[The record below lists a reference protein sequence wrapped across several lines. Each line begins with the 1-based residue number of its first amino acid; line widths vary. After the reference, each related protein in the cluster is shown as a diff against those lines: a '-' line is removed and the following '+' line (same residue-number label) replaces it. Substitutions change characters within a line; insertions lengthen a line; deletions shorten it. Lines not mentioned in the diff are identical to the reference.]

1 MSKVAEDGVGGNITL
16 PESLSNINLRT
27 SINSIGIEVFNGCI
41 LLANNIQDSN
51 GIAAF
56 NGCTL
61 LANNIIPESC

>member
-27 SINSIGIEVFNGCI
+27 SINSIGIEVFHGCI
-41 LLANNIQDSN
+41 LLASNIQELV

-56 NGCTL
+56 NGCAL
-61 LANNIIPESC
+61 LANNIIPELY